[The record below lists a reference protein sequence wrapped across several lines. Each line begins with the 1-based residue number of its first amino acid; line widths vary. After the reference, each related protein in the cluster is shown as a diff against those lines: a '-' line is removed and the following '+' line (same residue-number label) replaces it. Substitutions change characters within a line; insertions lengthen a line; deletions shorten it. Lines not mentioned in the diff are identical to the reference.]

1 MRALDWTLRAR
12 NEINAL
18 DHPVAI
24 RIYKA
29 LKRYAATGAGD
40 GKQLKA
46 PILLYRLRVGDWRVI
61 FTLEDKGTLRI
72 ARVAHRSDIYRQGS
86 FAASTS
92 IFSIFGAS
100 ASRSGALAINAAA
113 TCPER

>member
-1 MRALDWTLRAR
+1 VRALEWTLRAR

-18 DHPVAI
+18 DRRIAV

-40 GKQLKA
+40 VKQLKA

-61 FTLEDKGTLRI
+61 FTLEEKGLLRI
-72 ARVAHRSDIYRQGS
+72 ARVAHLSEIYR
-86 FAASTS
+86 
-92 IFSIFGAS
+92 
-100 ASRSGALAINAAA
+100 
-113 TCPER
+113 